1 MVTTDLVVIGAGPGG
16 LAAAVTAAQAGLHV
30 VLVDERPVPGGQ
42 YLGSILSPATAT
54 EREGQ
59 ALIERLRHSTVDLR
73 SETLIWD
80 VSSGLRLSLYG
91 PQGLQ
96 TLEPRAV
103 IVAGGGRELVLPF
116 PGWTLPGVMTAGAA
130 QLLIKK
136 YSVLPGQR
144 VLLAGSGPL
153 LLPVAHSLAQGGANV
168 ISILEATNPLAW
180 LRRAP
185 ALVQMI
191 GNWDRLT
198 EGWHYLN
205 GLGRARVPYRFG
217 WTVVRALGTDR
228 VEAAVVAR
236 LDAAGRP
243 LVATEKTIPIDVLC
257 VGFGLLPNIELTQV
271 SGCAHRY
278 DLAAGGWVPVLDEQ
292 LQTTVAGL
300 FAVGET
306 GGIGGAAVAM
316 TEGRLAALQ
325 VAARLGR
332 GDDRRLAAQLRRLAR
347 RRSSQRRF
355 GRLINTLFAPQPGL
369 DGLATDE
376 TPICR
381 CEEVLAGELRA
392 AVGQG
397 VRRLDELKTRT
408 RVGQGNCQGRT
419 CGPLAARILAAE
431 TGLSLAD
438 IAGFHVRPPVKPVPL
453 GVLAQEMR
461 S

>member
-1 MVTTDLVVIGAGPGG
+1 M
-16 LAAAVTAAQAGLHV
+16 
-30 VLVDERPVPGGQ
+30 
-42 YLGSILSPATAT
+42 SP
-54 EREGQ
+54 
-59 ALIERLRHSTVDLR
+59 
-73 SETLIWD
+73 
-80 VSSGLRLSLYG
+80 GLRLDLYG

-96 TLEPRAV
+96 ALEARAV

-130 QLLIKK
+130 QLLVKK
-136 YSVLPGQR
+136 YGVLPGR
-144 VLLAGSGPL
+144 RILLAGSGPL
-153 LLPVAHSLAQGGANV
+153 LLPVAHSLAQAGANV
-168 ISILEATNPLAW
+168 ISILEATGPLSW

-185 ALVQMI
+185 ALLQML
-191 GNWDRLT
+191 GDWDRLA

-205 GLGRARVPYRFG
+205 GLSRSRVPYRFG

-236 LDAAGRP
+236 LDSAGRP
-243 LVATEKTIPIDVLC
+243 LAATEKTIPVDVLC

-278 DLAAGGWVPVLDEQ
+278 DLAAGGWAPVLDEQ

-300 FAVGET
+300 YAVGET

-316 TEGRLAALQ
+316 TEGRLAALH
-325 VAARLGR
+325 VAAGLGR
-332 GDDRRLAAQLRRLAR
+332 GDARRLAAQIRHLAAR
-347 RRSSQRRF
+347 RRSQRRF

-369 DGLATDE
+369 DALTTDA

-392 AVGQG
+392 AAGQG
-397 VRRLDELKTRT
+397 VQSLDELKTRT

-419 CGPLAARILAAE
+419 CGPLAARILAAK
-431 TGLSLAD
+431 TGLGPAG
-438 IAGFHVRPPVKPVPL
+438 IAGFHVRPPLKPLPL
-453 GVLAQEMR
+453 GVLAQEIHA
-461 S
+461 